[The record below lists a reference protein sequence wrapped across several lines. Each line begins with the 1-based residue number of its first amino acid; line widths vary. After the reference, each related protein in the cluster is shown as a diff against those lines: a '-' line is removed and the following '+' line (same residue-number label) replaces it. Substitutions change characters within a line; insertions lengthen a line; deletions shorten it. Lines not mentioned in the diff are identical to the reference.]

1 MTKNIEAGCHKR
13 AIALTKVSF
22 RYKGADQFALK
33 DLSFSLEA
41 GQCAVITGSVG
52 AGKSTLCHCLNGLI
66 PQVIEGELKG
76 HILVGGKDVS
86 RFRVQT
92 LSREVGLV
100 MQDPEVQIVGRTV
113 AEDVAFGPRNYLVPA
128 DVIPGRISDAL
139 TKVGL
144 DGYEHRNTE
153 ALSGGEKQR
162 LAIAGILAMETS
174 VLVLDEPASELDPAG
189 KAALYT
195 TLSELKESRGVTLII
210 VEQKIDDLPDM
221 VDHLFFMENGSLKKH
236 APSPIPFH
244 DSSKKTNTLFE
255 AKKSSNGPVALK
267 VDHLFFSHTPSRL
280 ILNDINLTIRQD
292 DFIALMGHNG
302 AGKTTLAKH
311 LNGLIPCQS
320 SGSVTFYGKEIHN
333 LKSSEMASLVGF
345 VFQNPDHQIFE
356 SSVEKEVGLGLFHQG
371 ITPAKISYQ
380 VDEALALTGL
390 ETVKH
395 AHPFTLGKGVRQLI
409 ALASIVV
416 MKPKVLIVDEPTT
429 GLDAQGAM
437 RVMEI
442 LHNLHSTGTAI
453 VFITH
458 DMALAAQYAQRLV
471 VMEGGKIIK
480 SDNF

>member
-1 MTKNIEAGCHKR
+1 MTQ
-13 AIALTKVSF
+13 VSF
-22 RYKGADQFALK
+22 RYKGSDRFALK
-33 DLSFSLEA
+33 DLSLSLNA
-41 GQCAVITGSVG
+41 GQCVVITGPVG

-76 HILVGGKDVS
+76 HILVGDKDIS
-86 RFRVQT
+86 QFRVQT

-128 DVIPGRISDAL
+128 DEIHKRISQAL
-139 TKVGL
+139 SQVGL
-144 DGYEHRNTE
+144 DGYEHRHTD

-162 LAIAGILAMETS
+162 LAIAGILAMATDI
-174 VLVLDEPASELDPAG
+174 LVLDEPASELDPAG

-195 TLSELKESRGVTLII
+195 TLAELKQNRGVTLII

-236 APSPIPFH
+236 TPSPIPFQE
-244 DSSKKTNTLFE
+244 SFQKTNHSFKT
-255 AKKSSNGPVALK
+255 KKQSNGPVALK
-267 VDHLFFSHTPSRL
+267 VEHLFFSHTPSRP
-280 ILNDINLTIRQD
+280 ILNDINLTIFQD

-311 LNGLIPCQS
+311 LNGLIPCRA
-320 SGSVTFYGKEIHN
+320 GSVTFYGKEIQN
-333 LKSSEMASLVGF
+333 FKRSEMASLVGF

-371 ITPAKISYQ
+371 VTPAGIASQ
-380 VDEALALTGL
+380 VDDALSLTGL

-395 AHPFTLGKGVRQLI
+395 VHPFTLGKGVRQLI

-429 GLDAQGAM
+429 GLDSQGAM

-453 VFITH
+453 LFITH
-458 DMALAAQYAQRLV
+458 DMTLAAQYAHRLV
-471 VMEGGKIIK
+471 MMKKGKILK
-480 SDNF
+480 GHNFSFSDPICCHGTSM